1 MRKNKPFRISMQY
14 FAEDAAQAESGTEPS
29 HTEPATDPAA
39 DTSAPDTAAQL
50 EQLTAANAALQQELD
65 TLRQEHL
72 SQEERTRLEL
82 AQRETDVANR
92 EAVIRERENRLYAIQ
107 ALEKAQLVGG
117 GITSADLLPFVTD
130 STTQGIDSKIKAL
143 QGLLDKHA
151 KTQTEKIY
159 QGAGRQP
166 QQVRSEGADG
176 TVPFFRTANAKAQAQ
191 AKEIRERY
199 TGGKV

>member
-1 MRKNKPFRISMQY
+1 MRKKPLRISMQY
-14 FAEDAAQAESGTEPS
+14 FAEGTAEISAEPAQ
-29 HTEPATDPAA
+29 TEPAADPAA
-39 DTSAPDTAAQL
+39 DTSVPDTNAQL
-50 EQLTAANAALQQELD
+50 EQLTAANAVLQQELD
-65 TLRQEHL
+65 ALRQEHL

-92 EAVIRERENRLYAIQ
+92 EAVIRERENRLHAIQ
-107 ALEKAQLVGG
+107 ALEQAQLVGS

-130 STTQGIDSKIKAL
+130 STTQGIDSKVKAL

-166 QQVRSEGADG
+166 QQVRSEGEGSAA
-176 TVPFFRTANAKAQAQ
+176 PLFRTANAKAQAQ

-199 TGGKV
+199 TGGKA